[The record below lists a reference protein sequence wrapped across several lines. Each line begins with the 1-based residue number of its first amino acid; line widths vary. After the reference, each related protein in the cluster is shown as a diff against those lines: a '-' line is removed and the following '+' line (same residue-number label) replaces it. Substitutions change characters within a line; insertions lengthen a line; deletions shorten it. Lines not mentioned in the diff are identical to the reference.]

1 MRREDWDRRY
11 EGSELLWTA
20 EPNRFLVEEV
30 QALTPAR
37 ALDLGSG
44 EGRNAVW
51 LAEQGW
57 RVTAVDFSQVGLAK
71 AQRLAARRGVS
82 VEWVL
87 ADVAEWQPASTF
99 DLVVVAYLQVPAAL
113 RRRVWPRAAGAVA
126 PGGTLLVIAHHPDNL
141 YAGWGGPRSLEV
153 LYGPDEVV
161 GALTGFTVAR
171 ADRVERPVTVE
182 SGEEAVALDLLVR
195 ATRGE

>member
-30 QALTPAR
+30 QGLAPAR

-44 EGRNAVW
+44 EGRNAIW
-51 LAEQGW
+51 LAERGW
-57 RVTAVDFSQVGLAK
+57 RVTAIDFSEAGLAK
-71 AQRLAARRGVS
+71 AQRLAARRGVN

-87 ADVAEWQPASTF
+87 ADLAEWRPSSSF
-99 DLVVVAYLQVPAAL
+99 DLVVVAYLQIPAGL

-126 PGGTLLVIAHHPDNL
+126 AGGTLLVIAHHPDNL
-141 YAGWGGPRSLEV
+141 RDGWGGPGSLDV

-161 GALTGFTVAR
+161 AALTGFTVAR
-171 ADRVERPVTVE
+171 ADRVERPVT
-182 SGEEAVALDLLVR
+182 GEDGEQAVALDLLVR
-195 ATRGE
+195 ATRSE